1 MPTTRRASARV
12 HASQISGLL
21 AIIILA
27 SLASALVGSVAAAV
41 PVTAGYRDAVAYGDP
56 AAPGGDDVTANR
68 SQSKL
73 WTNDGFWFG
82 LRFDPISTTNAKF
95 RIWRF
100 DMATQDW
107 TNSTIAVDDRNR
119 SHADVL
125 SDGNVIYVASARA
138 AGSVGTV
145 GRDLRIYK
153 YSYNTTSNTYAL
165 VAGFPKLIAGT
176 AAGTGFSTIAKDGNG
191 RLWVAFTQAN
201 RVRISNSADNG
212 VNWSAPID
220 VPNMGNDM
228 TTDDTAAIAT
238 MNGGVG
244 VLWSN
249 QTATDDA
256 FYFVAHANSDPVG
269 TWQARETAFGT
280 TNEYDA
286 DGHISL
292 KTDAAGDLL
301 AAVKTNRN
309 DDPAP
314 NGGDPLITVLK
325 RTGSAGVVGSWAS
338 HPVTSVTV
346 GGTRPILVLDDAAN
360 EANVFLTNPEQASA
374 GQQSIYRRTAPLSTL
389 NFGAA
394 SLGTLFISS
403 VTETAINDATST
415 KQRTTAATGILVEAT
430 NIPTRHYLHNCVGG
444 PCPVRPVAN
453 FTGTPTSGLKPLT
466 VQFTDT
472 STNTPTSWAWTFG
485 DGGTSTAKNPSHIY
499 ANAATYTVTL
509 TATNVAGGDIET
521 KTNYITVSNPPPPV
535 ANFTGTPTSG
545 IKPLTVQFTDT
556 STNTP
561 TSWAWDFDNNGSVDS
576 TAKNPSHIYATAGSY
591 TVKLTATNGGGS
603 DVETK
608 ANYVVV
614 SNPPPPVANF
624 TGTPTSGTAP
634 LTVKFTDTSTNAPTS
649 WAWDFDNNGSVDA
662 TAKNPSHV
670 YANPGTYSVRLTAT
684 NSGGSDAE
692 TKTGYITVQQPPET
706 IYKSLTPVR
715 VLDTRP
721 GINKGLAGAFQ
732 AKVPR
737 TLSIAGA
744 NGIPANAVAITGNLT
759 VVGQTRAGYLSITR
773 NPTAN
778 PTTSILNFPVGDT
791 RANGVTVPLNGTGD
805 LSIVYMASSGST
817 HVLLDVTGYFR
828 VATDG
833 TTFYEKTPVRVL
845 DSRVGTG
852 LSGAFLPSIPRTLS
866 VAGANGIPAAARA
879 ITGNLTVVG
888 QTRAGYLSI
897 TPNPT
902 ATPTTSTINF
912 PVGDTRANGVTVPLN
927 GSGDLSIVYKASG
940 GTAHVVLDVTGYFLD
955 GTAGKNFVPV
965 DGSRILDTRFGNG
978 LSNPFSAN
986 TPRTWAV
993 ANRGGVASSA
1003 VAIIG
1008 NVTVVGQTK
1017 AGYVS
1022 LTPTAQANPTTS
1034 TINFPLGDIRPNN
1047 FTVQLSGTGSLSGV
1061 YKAPAGAKTQL
1072 IVDVFGYYK

>member
-1 MPTTRRASARV
+1 MA
-12 HASQISGLL
+12 GLL

-27 SLASALVGSVAAAV
+27 SLASAMVGSVAAAV
-41 PVTAGYRDAVAYGDP
+41 PVTAGYRDNVAYDP

-82 LRFDPISTTNAKF
+82 VRFDPASTPNAKF

-100 DMATQDW
+100 NMASQNW
-107 TNSTIAVDDRNR
+107 TNTSIPVDDRNR

-125 SDGNVIYVASARA
+125 ADGNVIYVASARA
-138 AGSVGTV
+138 EGPAGTT

-153 YSYNTTSNTYAL
+153 YTYNTATNTYAI

-176 AAGTGFSTIAKDGNG
+176 AAGTGFSTIAKDSAGN
-191 RLWVAFTQAN
+191 LWVAFTQAN
-201 RVRISNSADNG
+201 RVRITRSTDNAAS
-212 VNWSAPID
+212 WSAPFD
-220 VPNMGNDM
+220 LPTMGNDI
-228 TTDDTAAIAT
+228 TANDTVAIAS

-244 VLWSN
+244 ALWSN
-249 QTATDDA
+249 QNATDDS
-256 FYFVAHANSDPVG
+256 FYFAAHLSADPAA
-269 TWQARETAFGT
+269 TWQAREKAFGDGT
-280 TNEYDA
+280 SAYDA

-292 KTDAAGDLL
+292 KTDASGNLL

-325 RTGSAGVVGSWAS
+325 RTGAAGVVGAWAS

-346 GGTRPILVLDDAAN
+346 GGTRPILVIDDAAGQ
-360 EANVFLTNPEQASA
+360 ANVFLTNPEQAA
-374 GQQSIYRRTAPLSTL
+374 DGAQGIYRRTAPLSTL
-389 NFGAA
+389 NFGAP
-394 SLGTLFISS
+394 SIGTAFIKSA
-403 VTETAINDATST
+403 TEVAINDATST
-415 KQRTTAATGILVEAT
+415 KQRTTAALGILVEAT
-430 NIPTRHYLHNCVGG
+430 NIPTFYYLHNCVGG

-472 STNTPTSWAWTFG
+472 STNSPTSWSWTFG
-485 DGGTSTAKNPSHIY
+485 DGGTSTAKNPSHQY
-499 ANAATYTVTL
+499 ATAGSYTVTL
-509 TATNVAGGDIET
+509 TATNVAGSNSKT
-521 KTNYITVSNPPPPV
+521 KTNYI
-535 ANFTGTPTSG
+535 
-545 IKPLTVQFTDT
+545 
-556 STNTP
+556 
-561 TSWAWDFDNNGSVDS
+561 
-576 TAKNPSHIYATAGSY
+576 
-591 TVKLTATNGGGS
+591 
-603 DVETK
+603 
-608 ANYVVV
+608 VV

-634 LTVKFTDTSTNAPTS
+634 LNVQFTDTSTNNPTS
-649 WAWDFDNNGSVDA
+649 WAWDFDNNG
-662 TAKNPSHV
+662 TADSTVKNPSHI
-670 YANPGTYSVRLTAT
+670 YANPGTYSVKLTAA
-684 NSGGSDAE
+684 NSGGSDVE
-692 TKTGYITVQQPPET
+692 VKTGYITVQQPPET
-706 IYKSLTPVR
+706 VYKPLTPPVR

-721 GINKGLAGAFQ
+721 GIGKGLVGAFQ

-737 TLSIAGA
+737 TLNIAGA

-759 VVGQTRAGYLSITR
+759 VVGQARAGYLSITK

-778 PTTSILNFPVGDT
+778 PTTSILNFPAGDT

-805 LSIVYMASSGST
+805 ISIVYMASGGST

-852 LSGAFLPSIPRTLS
+852 LSGAFVPSVPRTLS
-866 VAGANGIPAAARA
+866 IAGANNIPAAARA

-902 ATPTTSTINF
+902 ATPTTSTLNF

-927 GSGDLSIVYKASG
+927 GTGDLSIVYKASG
-940 GTAHVVLDVTGYFLD
+940 GSAHVILDVTGYFLD

-965 DGSRILDTRFGNG
+965 DGSRILDTRVGNG

-993 ANRGGVASSA
+993 VNRGGVATGA

-1022 LTPTAQANPTTS
+1022 VTPTAQANPTTS
-1034 TINFPLGDIRPNN
+1034 TINFPLGDTRANN
-1047 FTVQLSGTGSLSGV
+1047 FTVELSGTGSLSGV
-1061 YKAPAGAKTQL
+1061 YKAPAGGKTHL

>member
-1 MPTTRRASARV
+1 MPKTRRASSRALVRWL
-12 HASQISGLL
+12 SGLV
-21 AIIILA
+21 AIIVLA
-27 SLASALVGSVAAAV
+27 SLASALVGSVAAAI
-41 PVTAGYRDAVAYGDP
+41 PVTAGWRDDVAYDP

-82 LRFDPISTTNAKF
+82 IRFDPASTPAAKF
-95 RIWRF
+95 RIWRLN
-100 DMATQDW
+100 MATQNW
-107 TNSTIAVDDRNR
+107 TNTSVPVDDRNR

-125 SDGNVIYVASARA
+125 VHGNFIYVASARA
-138 AGSVGTV
+138 EGVAGTV

-153 YSYNTTSNTYAL
+153 YSYNTVSNTYAL
-165 VAGFPKLIAGT
+165 VGGFPKLIPGT
-176 AAGTGFSTIAKDGNG
+176 AAGTGFSTIARDGSDD
-191 RLWVAFTQAN
+191 LWVAFTQGN
-201 RVRISNSADNG
+201 RVRISTSTDNG
-212 VNWSAPID
+212 VTWGAPFD
-220 VPNMGNDM
+220 LPNMGNDI
-228 TTDDTAAIAT
+228 TVNDTAAIANLT
-238 MNGGVG
+238 AGVG

-249 QTATDDA
+249 QAATDDA
-256 FYFVAHANSDPVG
+256 FYFVAHATGDPAG

-280 TNEYDA
+280 ANTYDA
-286 DGHISL
+286 DGHMSV
-292 KTDAAGDLL
+292 KTDATGNIL

-325 RTGSAGVVGSWAS
+325 RDGSAGTPGSWAS
-338 HPVTSVTV
+338 HPVTTVTV
-346 GGTRPILVLDDAAN
+346 GGTRPILVIDEAAD
-360 EANVFLTNPEQASA
+360 EANVFLTSPEQAA
-374 GQQSIYRRTAPLSTL
+374 DGPQGIYRRTAPLSTL

-394 SLGTLFISS
+394 SIGTAFIKSA
-403 VTETAINDATST
+403 TEVAINDATSM
-415 KQRTTAATGILVEAT
+415 KARTTAATGILVEAT

-444 PCPVRPVAN
+444 PCPARPVAN
-453 FTGTPTSGLKPLT
+453 FTGTPTSGLKPLN

-485 DGGTSTAKNPSHIY
+485 DGGTSTVKNPSHVY
-499 ANAATYTVTL
+499 ANAGSYTVTL
-509 TATNVAGGDIET
+509 TVTNVGGSDVET
-521 KTNYITVSNPPPPV
+521 KANYITVSNPPPPV

-545 IKPLTVQFTDT
+545 LKPLNVQFTDT

-561 TSWAWDFDNNGSVDS
+561 TSWAWTFGDGGTS
-576 TAKNPSHIYATAGSY
+576 TVKNPSHVYANAGTYNVS
-591 TVKLTATNGGGS
+591 LTATNVGGS
-603 DVETK
+603 DIETK
-608 ANYVVV
+608 TGYITV

-624 TGTPTSGTAP
+624 SGTPTTGTAP
-634 LTVKFTDTSTNAPTS
+634 LTVQFTDTSTNAPTS
-649 WAWDFDNNGSVDA
+649 WAWTFGDGGTS
-662 TAKNPSHV
+662 TAKNPGHV
-670 YANPGTYSVRLTAT
+670 YADPGTYNVSLTAT
-684 NSGGSDAE
+684 NGGGSDSE
-692 TKTGYITVQQPPET
+692 TKTGYITVQAPPET
-706 IYKSLTPVR
+706 IYKPLAPPVR

-732 AKVPR
+732 ANMPR
-737 TLSIAGA
+737 TLTVGGA
-744 NGIPANAVAITGNLT
+744 NGVPADAVAITGNLT
-759 VVGQTRAGYLSITR
+759 VVGQTRAGYLSITKSP
-773 NPTAN
+773 NPN
-778 PTTSILNFPVGDT
+778 PTTSILNFPVGDI
-791 RANGVTVPLNGTGD
+791 RANGVTVPLNAGK
-805 LSIVYMASSGST
+805 LSIVYKASTGST

-833 TTFYEKTPVRVL
+833 TTFYERAPVRVL
-845 DSRVGTG
+845 DSRFGTG
-852 LSGAFLPSIPRTLS
+852 LSGAFQANTPRTLS

-902 ATPTTSTINF
+902 ANPTTSTLNF
-912 PVGDTRANGVTVPLN
+912 PLGDTRANGVTVPLN

-940 GTAHVVLDVTGYFLD
+940 GSAHVILDVTGYFLD

-978 LSNPFSAN
+978 LSNQFSAN

-993 ANRGGVASSA
+993 ANRGGVGSDA

-1034 TINFPLGDIRPNN
+1034 NINFPLGDTRANN
-1047 FTVQLSGTGSLSGV
+1047 FTVDLSGTGTLSGV
-1061 YKAPAGAKTQL
+1061 YKAQSGGKTHL